1 MGSSCSSGQ
10 AHKDKDSVSTRSE
23 ESPSYQVSG
32 KKSSQQQQE
41 ADRKSKKQQQHGNH
55 STSLPQQPHSGVILE
70 ASTVVAAVQQQLRG
84 NNGGGGVQVESV
96 ATPSAVAFERKPTKD
111 GLTKVRNIATSSI
124 SADSMSLSSPPGTS
138 VQSPRDFDK
147 CETSLPQEVQQ
158 LPENL
163 QNLLMGRVAS
173 ARTTTKTRK
182 IVIYVCAA
190 DSQDCCIE
198 KGMLHNA
205 VYPTFRDYCRR
216 QGYELHIVDLH
227 WKTGLEKQQD
237 HEFPELCL
245 GELARQ
251 MEVAYVIPVL
261 FLSNSL
267 GTPLLPKTIEIQDF
281 EMALS
286 NADNKELLQKWYK
299 LDGHAQPPCYRLQP
313 IASHIPGFK
322 ENSPEE
328 KESALNEWRSEIE
341 RTLAVMVNAF
351 PQELRDTYL
360 TTVVEQEVHNTV
372 CMSQELAR
380 RCLWLYR
387 VCAPAGGQSQDP
399 PSSGEIEL
407 RRRLEALHKDLKN
420 QLNEKHILRMPV
432 RWVEGGLDLELPEHA
447 QYVSDVTLQLNK
459 HLQALVDTII
469 EEDQTKCVLKSSYG
483 IDSRLFQEL
492 MQQTGFCQRAAQ
504 CSINREAVLQEIKSY
519 VVGESQHPLVVYGP
533 RGCGKTT
540 LIARAAQC
548 CHTWQPEAL
557 LVVRFVSISTQSHTT
572 EQLLKSIVDQ
582 CSLLTYGQQ
591 SWAVHNIQSYTEL
604 LPRLLAASCIH
615 RPQVIMIDAIDQVKE
630 YGTQNLDWLPDK
642 LPENVKIVLSVADD
656 SLVFT
661 EIQKKVKNLSALI
674 PMPALGKL
682 EAQSILMASVMQYNH
697 SVNSR
702 VQDCV
707 RSSVQDCTLPL
718 YVKVLAWQTSWWTD
732 KDHDIVPKGN
742 VTDQLHLMLEE
753 LETILGKERVEHAL
767 ALVTAAK
774 TGLSDSEMLDL
785 LAHDAAFH
793 SQATYVLWAPGCLF
807 WARLNKYLAP
817 FLLWSS
823 VDGLST
829 LLWRDDMLYNA
840 VKQRYLGDETR
851 RRWAHQTLVN
861 YYQGK
866 WADEQHS
873 GMTGR
878 RLLQP
883 DKTSKCYNRRKLD
896 ELPFQVF
903 WLCGSLKEEFLYNHS
918 WLYVKLCGSDVY
930 HVLEDIALEEKS
942 LVTNKGPEKDLLFL
956 RKFLEECSCALAYDG
971 RQFYS
976 QLYGHLSA
984 IFGSHEGKTP
994 FHEGDLERKPSSS
1007 ESIWES
1013 PEGYKFVRELYEVCC
1028 DPPVL
1033 SLLPL
1038 QPLVGGSAGSE
1049 EGKNVMD
1056 KLSVSAAA
1064 ASSGG
1069 AVEVEDLDQLCRF
1082 DMVTRLVDN
1091 PDFVVT
1097 VSTEREEIS
1106 VWDAHDAIPV
1116 RTLVGVTHPI
1126 NLKAIDDTRCV
1137 VLCRRELR
1145 IYDLDSG
1152 EFVTR
1157 LKGVMNQKMPY
1168 YGLHDRGHLV
1178 ALSRNRM
1185 YVNLMNLE
1193 SGDCVTTFKAGED
1206 RFLNSLLVSGD
1217 GRVLVCGDETQKP
1230 FPLLV
1235 WNLSSR
1241 KLLYDLRIPHHDFVT
1256 SLAAIT
1262 HEGHYVCCVAKEVD
1276 EPCPNFIVVYDLQS
1290 GTLFKKWKPGVNTVS
1305 LDISSRDGCVISG
1318 LEDARI
1324 LVWDLVTGNCRWYLC
1339 GHTAPVN
1346 FLRLDSLGGTFLS
1359 ADSVCRDRSLRL
1371 WDLNKG
1377 ELLAVYTPERPVTSC
1392 EVTRGGHF
1400 VVLALRGLSHITTLQ
1415 LRGPQVDISV
1425 GSENHCYG
1433 HPENLGKTFDLRDE
1447 VRAAER

>member
-23 ESPSYQVSG
+23 ESVACCRSPSYQVSG
-32 KKSSQQQQE
+32 KKSSQQE
-41 ADRKSKKQQQHGNH
+41 TGGKSKKQQQQQPPPQQQHGNH
-55 STSLPQQPHSGVILE
+55 SSTSPPHSGVILQP
-70 ASTVVAAVQQQLRG
+70 STVAIDAVQRS
-84 NNGGGGVQVESV
+84 NNGGGGGVQVESV
-96 ATPSAVAFERKPTKD
+96 TVGLDRKPTKD
-111 GLTKVRNIATSSI
+111 GLSKVLKHVATPSI

-147 CETSLPQEVQQ
+147 CETPLPQEVQQ
-158 LPENL
+158 LSENL
-163 QNLLMGRVAS
+163 QNLLMGRIA
-173 ARTTTKTRK
+173 ATRTTSKTRK

-198 KGMLHNA
+198 KGALHNT
-205 VYPTFRDYCRR
+205 VYPDLRGYCRSR
-216 QGYELHIVDLH
+216 GYELHIVDLH

-245 GELARQ
+245 GELSRQ

-267 GTPLLPKTIEIQDF
+267 GTPLLPKTIENQDF

-286 NADNKELLQKWYK
+286 NADNKELLQKWYQ
-299 LDGHAQPPCYRLQP
+299 LDSHAQPPCYRLQP

-328 KESALNEWRSEIE
+328 KERALSEWRSEIE
-341 RTLAVMVNAF
+341 RTLAVMVNVF

-387 VCAPAGGQSQDP
+387 VCAPTGSQSQDP
-399 PSSGEIEL
+399 PSPGETEL
-407 RRRLEALHKDLKN
+407 RRRLEALHKNLKN

-432 RWVEGGLDLELPEHA
+432 RWMEGGLDLEFPEHA
-447 QYVSDVTLQLNK
+447 QYVAEVTSQLAN
-459 HLQALVDTII
+459 HLRSLVDTII
-469 EEDQTKCVLKSSYG
+469 EEDQNKSVLKSSYG

-492 MQQTGFCQRAAQ
+492 MQQTSFCQRAAQ
-504 CSINREAVLQEIKSY
+504 CSINREAVLQEIKNY
-519 VVGESQHPLVVYGP
+519 IVGEAQHPLVVHGP

-548 CHTWQPEAL
+548 CHTWQTEAL
-557 LVVRFVSISTQSHTT
+557 LLVRFVSISAQSHTT
-572 EQLLKSIVDQ
+572 EQLLRSIVDQ
-582 CSLLTYGQQ
+582 CSVLTYGQQ
-591 SWAVHNIQSYTEL
+591 SWAAHSIKSYTEL
-604 LPRLLAASCIH
+604 LPRLLAASCLH
-615 RPQVIMIDAIDQVKE
+615 RPQVIMIDGIDQVKE
-630 YGTQNLDWLPDK
+630 YGTQNLDWLPIK
-642 LPENVKIVLSVADD
+642 LPENVKLILSVADD
-656 SLVFT
+656 SPVFA
-661 EIQKKVKNLSALI
+661 EIKKKISDSSALI
-674 PMPALGKL
+674 PMPALGKV

-697 SVNSR
+697 SVSSR

-742 VTDQLHLMLEE
+742 LTDQLHLMLQE
-753 LETILGKERVEHAL
+753 LEVILGKERVEHAL
-767 ALVTAAK
+767 ALLTAAK

-823 VDGLST
+823 VDGPST
-829 LLWRDDMLYNA
+829 LHWRDEMLFSA
-840 VKQRYLGDETR
+840 VKQKYLGDQNR
-851 RRWAHQTLVN
+851 RHWAHQTLIQ

-866 WADEQHS
+866 WADEPPR

-878 RLLQP
+878 HLPQP
-883 DKTSKCYNRRKLD
+883 DKTDKCYNRRKLD
-896 ELPFQVF
+896 ELPYQVF
-903 WLCGSLKEEFLYNHS
+903 QLSGSIRKEFLYNHS
-918 WLYVKLCGSDVY
+918 WLNVKLCGSDVY
-930 HVLEDIALEEKS
+930 QVLEDIALEEKFVATS
-942 LVTNKGPEKDLLFL
+942 SKEKDLLFL
-956 RKFLEECSCALAYDG
+956 KKCLEESSCALAYDG

-976 QLYGHLSA
+976 QMYGRLSA
-984 IFGSHEGKTP
+984 IFGSEKEKKASGSDK
-994 FHEGDLERKPSSS
+994 KPSPS
-1007 ESIWES
+1007 EPDFES
-1013 PEGYKFVRELYEVCC
+1013 PEGYKFVKELYEVCR

-1038 QPLVGGSAGSE
+1038 QPLVGGGSDIE
-1049 EGKNVMD
+1049 GGKNMD
-1056 KLSVSAAA
+1056 KLSVSAAVA
-1064 ASSGG
+1064 AGG
-1069 AVEVEDLDQLCRF
+1069 VEDLEQLCRF
-1082 DMVTRLVDN
+1082 DMVTRLAEN

-1106 VWDAHDAIPV
+1106 VWDVHDAVPV

-1235 WNLSSR
+1235 WNLASR

-1318 LEDARI
+1318 LENARI
-1324 LVWDLVTGNCRWYLC
+1324 LVWDLITGNCRWSLC

-1346 FLRLDSLGGTFLS
+1346 FLRLDSLGGSFLS
-1359 ADSVCRDRSLRL
+1359 ADSICRDRSLRL

-1392 EVTRGGHF
+1392 EVTSGGRS
-1400 VVLALRGLSHITTLQ
+1400 VVLALRGRSHITTLQ
-1415 LRGPQVDISV
+1415 LRGPQVEDSS
-1425 GSENHCYG
+1425 GSSSRCYG
-1433 HPENLGKTFDLRDE
+1433 RPENTGKTFDLRDE
-1447 VRAAER
+1447 AQAAER